1 MITPDNDERGFALIM
16 TVFVIALA
24 TILVMDFA
32 EETLAY
38 QRATRNYT
46 DRIQADYVLKS
57 SLNLARVLLELP
69 KIDGIR
75 EDWLGE
81 PWALIAAAPSL
92 PISGFVG
99 EPRLMIVD
107 ESGKL
112 NLNSVASQSS
122 TSGTDNPFAGL
133 NQAQAGANAASEVD
147 DYWKNVFREFFLQRG
162 FTREEYSDKE
172 KRTLG
177 NVGFEAADQ
186 VAVLHDWIDAD
197 SRSHSSASFPGDGI
211 ESSSDKNWFYNR
223 PLRSLSELAMVPG
236 FTLERVARIA
246 PFVRIAAGSVSR
258 VNVNTAPPEV
268 LIALGFPETQA
279 IEITQERTN
288 LPITSE
294 LLRTLTTGD
303 NQLAR
308 ATTVRSNEFSAYAQV
323 RMANVTRWAK
333 AIISVQ
339 GGFTRR
345 RAVIRSIEF
354 L

>member
-1 MITPDNDERGFALIM
+1 MISLRNDESGFALIM

-32 EETLAY
+32 KETLDY
-38 QRATRNYT
+38 QRSTRNYT

-69 KIDGIR
+69 KLDGIR

-107 ESGKL
+107 QSGKL
-112 NLNSVASQSS
+112 NLNAVASRSS
-122 TSGTDNPFAGL
+122 TGSNPFGATATQAAG
-133 NQAQAGANAASEVD
+133 GAASETD

-162 FTREEYSDKE
+162 FQREEFSDKE

-177 NVGFEAADQ
+177 NVGFEAGDQ

-197 SRSHSSASFPGDGI
+197 SRSHSSASFPGDGV
-211 ESSSDKNWFYNR
+211 ESSADKSWFYNR
-223 PLRSLSELAMVPG
+223 ALRSLSELAMVPG
-236 FTLERVARIA
+236 FTLERVARVA
-246 PFVRIAAGSVSR
+246 PFVRASAGSSSR
-258 VNVNTAPPEV
+258 VNVNTAPLEV
-268 LIALGFPETQA
+268 LIALGFPEAQA
-279 IEITQERTN
+279 IEITQERGN

-333 AIISVQ
+333 AVISVQ

-345 RAVIRSIEF
+345 RAIIRSIEF